1 MKSEILQAIK
11 AAALIEEQK
20 SKLVV
25 GTGISRVPKDS
36 EGNIFGSP
44 IMVHFDAGK
53 GLVFF
58 RISDEQGDPWG
69 FEVALP
75 VAEALGLAL
84 NDLLGL
90 FDSVEAEK
98 IYSLEADLSATASAA
113 NYFAEEKEILE
124 KKIEEQK
131 SEIKDLRDALKM
143 SERMIGEPGFKNFIS
158 KRLAELEH
166 FAARVSGLWA
176 TDRPDLVDQSLLND
190 VVLFKIE
197 PPEDPKSEEVTE

>member
-1 MKSEILQAIK
+1 MRAEILQAIK

-36 EGNIFGSP
+36 EGNSFGSP
-44 IMVHFDAGK
+44 IMTHFDAGK

-58 RISDEQGDPWG
+58 RVSDEQGDPWG

-90 FDSVEAEK
+90 FDAVESEK
-98 IYSLEADLSATASAA
+98 IASLEADLAATAGAA
-113 NYFAEEKEILE
+113 NYFAGEKESLE
-124 KKIEEQK
+124 KRLEFKSGECSFLQTQIAANQEQID
-131 SEIKDLRDALKM
+131 ELLRL
-143 SERMIGEPGFKNFIS
+143 
-158 KRLAELEH
+158 RLRVEELEH
-166 FAARVSGLWA
+166 FAASVSGLYA

-197 PPEDPKSEEVTE
+197 PPEAKK